1 MIPEVFPVF
10 TYHDIL
16 VHEDVYE
23 QKDQKTTVGW
33 LKYLFLWQED
43 GSIAS
48 NQDYKDYNDTVDI
61 FKKINKIPKS
71 TNLHD
76 WEDKTS
82 KRKQA
87 ECLNKL
93 RKELKYIEVIDR

>member
-1 MIPEVFPVF
+1 MIPEVFPIF

-16 VHEDVYE
+16 MDKDMYE
-23 QKDQKTTVGW
+23 HKDQKTTVAW
-33 LKYLFLWQED
+33 LKYLFLWQDD

-48 NQDYKDYNDTVDI
+48 NQDYKDYEEIIDA

-76 WEDKTS
+76 WEDKTP

-93 RKELKYIEVIDR
+93 RKHLGYTEVIDR

>member
-1 MIPEVFPVF
+1 MIPEVFPIF
-10 TYHDIL
+10 TYDDIL
-16 VHEDVYE
+16 IHEDIYE
-23 QKDQKTTVGW
+23 YQDKKTTVAW
-33 LKYLFLWQED
+33 LKHLFLWQED

-48 NQDYKDYNDTVDI
+48 SQDYKDYNEVVDT
-61 FKKINKIPKS
+61 FKKINKISKS
-71 TNLHD
+71 INLHD

-93 RKELKYIEVIDR
+93 RKELKYTEVINR